1 MSNTITQ
8 KTITWGNGQTSL
20 YAGTPL
26 DTNGKPA
33 NDGSAVGI
41 LAEDI
46 HMPDRSASVL
56 TAGVWDEDAHTD
68 SGIVLSDAAKAAMSG
83 ITFKHPPKTI
93 IDQEAL
99 EDALEDYVQK
109 TDLATTEAA
118 GLVKQSA
125 AVEDAADA
133 PTQEDFNGLLG
144 ALRTAG
150 VINTPAEEDP
160 EDPEEET

>member
-8 KTITWGNGQTSL
+8 KTITWGNGQNCL

-26 DTNGKPA
+26 DASGKPA
-33 NDGSAVGI
+33 NNGNAIGI

-56 TAGVWDEDAHTD
+56 TAGTWDEDAHTD
-68 SGIVLSDAAKAAMSG
+68 SGIILSDAAKAAMSG
-83 ITFKHPPKTI
+83 ITFAHPPKTI
-93 IDQEAL
+93 IDQEKLA
-99 EDALEDYVQK
+99 DALEDYVQK

-125 AVEDAADA
+125 AIEDAADA
-133 PTQEDFNGLLG
+133 PTKSDFNGLLG

-150 VINTPAEEDP
+150 IINTPA
-160 EDPEEET
+160 PEEPETQEGT